1 MKSKNNINKIKS
13 NDVDAIPKTPGNK
26 KPNVNVN
33 TYMKKSKRNGNKEN
47 NVDIDVKELRSN
59 FDRIPGHIKY

>member
-33 TYMKKSKRNGNKEN
+33 TYMKK
-47 NVDIDVKELRSN
+47 I
-59 FDRIPGHIKY
+59 